1 MKKVLAVYFS
11 QTDQLT
17 RVIQSICAPLEQ
29 DGSIE
34 VTYERL
40 QPQHPY
46 PFPWP
51 FLTFLDQFPETVY
64 LDPPPL
70 QALAVDPA
78 EEYDLIIIAYQVWY
92 LSPSQPITAFLQS
105 PEGKRLLNGKPV
117 VTVIACRNMWLM
129 AQEKMKQLLA
139 AAGARLLDNVVL
151 VDPGPSLATFITT
164 PRWLLTGKKGSSKG
178 LLPPAGLNDQQ
189 ITAARRFGDALGDAL
204 HHDRER
210 GTAPLLEGLG
220 AVNVDVRLIP
230 SEKVGQR
237 SFMIWGKLL
246 RALGKSG
253 APLRQPVLALYALFL
268 ATIIITVVPITMLLR
283 SLLRPLTGK
292 RLARQ
297 KAYFEQPSG
306 SATFR
311 MTGELHE

>member
-17 RVIQSICAPLEQ
+17 RVIQSISAPLER
-29 DGSIE
+29 DGNVE

-40 QPQHPY
+40 QPQRAY

-70 QALAVDPA
+70 QPLTVDA
-78 EEYDLIIIAYQVWY
+78 SEEYDLIIIAYQVWY

-105 PEGKRLLNGKPV
+105 AEGKRLLNGNPV

-164 PRWLLTGKKGSSKG
+164 PRWMLTGKKGSSKG
-178 LLPPAGLNDQQ
+178 LLPPAGLNDEQ
-189 ITAARRFGDALGDAL
+189 ITAATRFGDALGEAL
-204 HHDRER
+204 HQDKEQ
-210 GTAPLLEGLG
+210 GNEPLLTGLA

-246 RALGKSG
+246 RAIGKSG
-253 APLRQPVLALYALFL
+253 APLRKPVLALYALFL
-268 ATIIITVVPITMLLR
+268 SSIIITVVPITMVLR
-283 SLLRPLTGK
+283 TILRPLARK
-292 RLARQ
+292 RLAQQ

-311 MTGELHE
+311 MTGGAHE